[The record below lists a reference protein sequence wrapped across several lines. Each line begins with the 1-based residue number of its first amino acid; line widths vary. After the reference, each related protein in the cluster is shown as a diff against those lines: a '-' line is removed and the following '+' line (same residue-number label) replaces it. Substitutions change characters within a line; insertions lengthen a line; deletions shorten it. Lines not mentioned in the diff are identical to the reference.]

1 MSFFFNFLFLFGGRN
16 YSSGRQMQEDWE
28 MNGIG
33 VYAVQFPKNFS
44 FLTKIM
50 LKRRNNNNVF

>member
-1 MSFFFNFLFLFGGRN
+1 
-16 YSSGRQMQEDWE
+16 MQEDWE

>member
-1 MSFFFNFLFLFGGRN
+1 
-16 YSSGRQMQEDWE
+16 MQEDWE

-33 VYAVQFPKNFS
+33 VYVVQFPKNFS